1 MNKGI
6 KYGSLPLPGPVK
18 QVALARDD
26 FCKPLGYSLDIDLNL
41 HHFLSFDV

>member
-18 QVALARDD
+18 QVILARDD

-41 HHFLSFDV
+41 HHFLPFDI